1 MEEMNKERSRKERI
15 ISWVKKLGVVGFLF
29 FLIKGLIWIFI
40 FLFVKSKL

>member
-1 MEEMNKERSRKERI
+1 MEETKKEQSRKERI

-29 FLIKGLIWIFI
+29 FLIKGLIWIFV